1 MKCRHC
7 ATALHETR
15 DGFVDLG
22 SAPPSNAFLRAQ
34 DLGQAEMHFPLKVLT
49 CPECWLVQVDEVQPH
64 DALFPADYVYF
75 SSYSTSWLAHAKAYV
90 EQACQRL
97 ALGPSSSVVEVASN
111 DGYLL
116 QYVAERGIPCLGI
129 EPTAGTAQVA
139 RAKGIETLTEFFG
152 RDLATRLRAE
162 RGPADLLLG
171 NNVLAHV
178 PDINDFVAGF
188 AALLAAEGTLSVEF
202 PHLLQLVQQ
211 AQFDTVYHEHFSYL
225 SLHTVQ
231 RIFAA
236 QGLVVWDVQ
245 TLPTHGGSLRVW
257 AQHRANP
264 RPVRATVADVL
275 RAEAA
280 AGMLQPA
287 FYRGLQARAD
297 RIKNDLLAFL
307 IGRRRAGQTV
317 AAYGAA
323 AKGNTLLNYAGVRPD
338 LLPFVAD
345 ASIQKQG
352 RFLPGSRIPVVGEA
366 MLRDARPDF
375 VLLLPWNLRDEIG
388 TQLAYVHAW
397 GGRLV
402 TAVPSLQVCTG
413 AGGWRALDADAEAYC
428 ESEADADAEAAR
440 DA

>member
-34 DLGQAEMHFPLKVLT
+34 DLGQAEMHFPLKVLS
-49 CPECWLVQVDEVQPH
+49 CPECRLVQVDEVRRH
-64 DALFPADYVYF
+64 DALFSADYVYF

-90 EQACQRL
+90 EQACERL
-97 ALGPSSSVVEVASN
+97 ALGSSSSVVEVASN

-211 AQFDTVYHEHFSYL
+211 AQFDTIYHEHFSYL

-245 TLPTHGGSLRVW
+245 TLPTHGGSLRVL
-257 AQHRANP
+257 ACH
-264 RPVRATVADVL
+264 T
-275 RAEAA
+275 AA
-280 AGMLQPA
+280 AGPRMTPA
-287 FYRGLQARAD
+287 PARLIDEENRRGLEREDTYHGFAEHVRSVKRA
-297 RIKNDLLAFL
+297 LLRFL
-307 IGRRRAGQTV
+307 IDAREGGKQV
-317 AAYGAA
+317 VGYGAP
-323 AKGNTLLNYAGVRPD
+323 AKGNTLLNYCGVRED
-338 LLPFVAD
+338 LLAYTVDRSPH
-345 ASIQKQG
+345 KQG
-352 RFLPGSRIPVVGEA
+352 RFLPGTHIPIHAPERIA
-366 MLRDARPDF
+366 QTRPDY
-375 VLLLPWNLRDEIG
+375 LLILPWNLRGEIVS
-388 TQLAYVHAW
+388 QMAHIREW
-397 GGRLV
+397 GGKFV
-402 TAVPSLQVCTG
+402 VPVPRVEVIS
-413 AGGWRALDADAEAYC
+413 
-428 ESEADADAEAAR
+428 
-440 DA
+440 